1 MSFGGP
7 PPNALPPS
15 GPFEAHL
22 TAVASSPYTIGIA
35 IFLLNTCGRFLPF
48 EVSKEQ
54 EKFLNQP
61 IIRRL
66 LIFVIFF
73 IATRNIVIAGLMS
86 IIVIICIAY
95 LFNENSDYYLL
106 GKSKALSSS
115 SAQTKVVAQANAP
128 STGPTVT
135 SSAPGTPVGL
145 SMEEQMILKSL
156 SDKAEKFRASQAADM
171 IGTNS
176 GTGAKLHQQYQ
187 KIIESLSFN

>member
-61 IIRRL
+61 TIRRL

-86 IIVIICIAY
+86 IIVIICMVY
-95 LFNENSDYYLL
+95 LFNENSEYCLV
-106 GKSKALSSS
+106 GKSKALSST
-115 SAQTKVVAQANAP
+115 SAETKVVAQANAP
-128 STGPTVT
+128 STGPTA
-135 SSAPGTPVGL
+135 SSAPGAL

-156 SDKAEKFRASQAADM
+156 TDKAEKFRASQAAD
-171 IGTNS
+171 IVGTNS

>member
-15 GPFEAHL
+15 GPFEAYL
-22 TAVASSPYTIGIA
+22 TTIASSPYTIGIA

-61 IIRRL
+61 TIRRL

-86 IIVIICIAY
+86 LIIIICMAY
-95 LFNENSDYYLL
+95 LFNENSEYYLL
-106 GKSKALSSS
+106 GKSKALSAS
-115 SAQTKVVAQANAP
+115 SAETKVVAKANAQP
-128 STGPTVT
+128 SGPT
-135 SSAPGTPVGL
+135 GL

-156 SDKAEKFRASQAADM
+156 SDKADKFRASQAADM
-171 IGTNS
+171 VGTNS

>member
-15 GPFEAHL
+15 GPFEAYL
-22 TAVASSPYTIGIA
+22 TAVASSPYTIGLA

-61 IIRRL
+61 TIRRL

-86 IIVIICIAY
+86 LVVIICIAY

-106 GKSKALSSS
+106 GKSKALSAS
-115 SAQTKVVAQANAP
+115 SAETKVVAQANAP
-128 STGPTVT
+128 STGPTA
-135 SSAPGTPVGL
+135 SSVATGL

-156 SDKAEKFRASQAADM
+156 TDKADKFRASQAADM
-171 IGTNS
+171 VGTNS

>member
-22 TAVASSPYTIGIA
+22 TAIASSPYTIGLA

-61 IIRRL
+61 AIRRL
-66 LIFVIFF
+66 IIFVIIF

-86 IIVIICIAY
+86 LIVIICIGY
-95 LFNENSDYYLL
+95 LFNENSEYCLI
-106 GKSKALSSS
+106 GKSKALNPTVPP
-115 SAQTKVVAQANAP
+115 AAPATPAAP
-128 STGPTVT
+128 SASNGPG
-135 SSAPGTPVGL
+135 AL

-156 SDKAEKFRASQAADM
+156 TDKAEKFRASQATDM
-171 IGTNS
+171 VGTNS

-187 KIIESLSFN
+187 KIIENLLSN

>member
-15 GPFEAHL
+15 GPFDAHL
-22 TAVASSPYTIGIA
+22 TAIASSPYTIGVA

-61 IIRRL
+61 TVRRFI
-66 LIFVIFF
+66 IFVIFF

-86 IIVIICIAY
+86 LVIIICIAY

-106 GKSKALSSS
+106 GKSKALSAG
-115 SAQTKVVAQANAP
+115 SAEIKALAQANAP
-128 STGPTVT
+128 STGPSV
-135 SSAPGTPVGL
+135 APGQL

-156 SDKAEKFRASQAADM
+156 SDKAEKFRASQSADM
-171 IGTNS
+171 VGTNT
-176 GTGAKLHQQYQ
+176 GTGAKLYQQYQ
-187 KIIESLSFN
+187 KIIETLSSN